1 MSDPTTS
8 TGSGPDTATS
18 TSPADAGTH
27 PFREPP
33 RPPETPSS
41 GRRLRAMAIVRWI
54 LLIAVS
60 ALAAHSIWTYWGP
73 SSHAHTEAR
82 ADRYYCPMHPQI
94 RSPDQG
100 ECPICHMTLE
110 PIPLDRQQPTGGAEH
125 RHGEV
130 SATPST
136 HAAGN
141 DAGAPGAAPESAAVA
156 GVVPVTLTLDRQQL
170 IGVTTAPA
178 QRRPIG
184 QALRAPG
191 VVEAPE
197 SALAQVHVRA
207 AGYLERVAVRET
219 GVRVARGQTL
229 AWIYSPQIYQAQIE
243 LLTAHGWAAG
253 ASADPA
259 HVAMQSP
266 ESGARAADVEAAARR
281 ALELLGLDPADLD
294 SILRTRTP
302 MRAVPL
308 RAPAAG
314 YVTRFAGVLG
324 AYATPEMTLYEIA
337 DLSRVWVVA
346 SLYERDLP
354 RVRVGMVAR
363 FSTPGAAEDATPAR
377 VALIEPDVSAATR
390 TTRVRLEASNPRTA
404 LRPGQYGEV
413 TFELPASMALVVPRD
428 AVIDTGGQQYV
439 FVDRGGRF
447 EPRPVRVGELV
458 GEQFAVTGGLSEGER
473 VVVRGNFMIDSESR
487 LQASLSAAP
496 VDAGG
501 AR

>member
-1 MSDPTTS
+1 
-8 TGSGPDTATS
+8 
-18 TSPADAGTH
+18 
-27 PFREPP
+27 
-33 RPPETPSS
+33 
-41 GRRLRAMAIVRWI
+41 
-54 LLIAVS
+54 
-60 ALAAHSIWTYWGP
+60 
-73 SSHAHTEAR
+73 
-82 ADRYYCPMHPQI
+82 
-94 RSPDQG
+94 
-100 ECPICHMTLE
+100 
-110 PIPLDRQQPTGGAEH
+110 
-125 RHGEV
+125 
-130 SATPST
+130 
-136 HAAGN
+136 
-141 DAGAPGAAPESAAVA
+141 
-156 GVVPVTLTLDRQQL
+156 
-170 IGVTTAPA
+170 
-178 QRRPIG
+178 
-184 QALRAPG
+184 
-191 VVEAPE
+191 
-197 SALAQVHVRA
+197 
-207 AGYLERVAVRET
+207 
-219 GVRVARGQTL
+219 
-229 AWIYSPQIYQAQIE
+229 
-243 LLTAHGWAAG
+243 
-253 ASADPA
+253 
-259 HVAMQSP
+259 
-266 ESGARAADVEAAARR
+266 
-281 ALELLGLDPADLD
+281 
-294 SILRTRTP
+294 

-363 FSTPGAAEDATPAR
+363 FSTPGAAEDATTAR